1 VRGMADHDTTPVR
14 RSQFRRVRAETL
26 SAEQGRVL
34 TRPQLYALGMTRAEV
49 RWHVRVGRWRT
60 FGSHC
65 VVTHNGPFDDE
76 TRHWVAVLEGGPRA
90 VIDGDSAM
98 VLGGLDNYEPSR
110 IRVSVPRGAR
120 IRHRGDPVRVDIRQT
135 RRWRE
140 SDRDPTATGVPRTR
154 FALAT
159 VRAAMW
165 AVTDRQATLLL
176 LMAVQQGLTT
186 PDRLAVELLDV
197 RRDRRLGLIHGVL
210 LEMVGGIR
218 SLGELDF
225 VEGCRQR
232 GLPEPES
239 QTLHRADNGTF
250 YLDFRWSR
258 HALVVEVEGIHH
270 TWVTQAVAD
279 ALRQNQVV
287 LDGDTVLRLPVAGLR
302 LCPDEFFAQV
312 AAALAAADSA
322 AA

>member
-1 VRGMADHDTTPVR
+1 M
-14 RSQFRRVRAETL
+14 
-26 SAEQGRVL
+26 L
-34 TRPQLYALGMTRAEV
+34 TRAQLYALGLTRAEV
-49 RWHVRVGRWRT
+49 RWHIKVGRWRA

-76 TRHWVAVLEGGPRA
+76 LRHWVAVIEGGPRA
-90 VIDGDSAM
+90 VIDGDSSM

-140 SDRDPTATGVPRTR
+140 SDRDPTASGVPRTR

-176 LMAVQQGLTT
+176 LMAVQQGVTT

-197 RRDRRLGLIHGVL
+197 RRDRRLALMHGVL

-232 GLPEPES
+232 GLPEP
-239 QTLHRADNGTF
+239 QTQSLHEARDGTY
-250 YLDFRWSR
+250 YLDFRWPR
-258 HALVVEVEGIHH
+258 YGLVVEVEGIHH
-270 TWVTQAVAD
+270 LWVSVAVRD
-279 ALRQNQVV
+279 ALRQNAVT
-287 LDGDTVLRLPVAGLR
+287 LAGDTVLRLPAAGLR

-312 AAALAAADSA
+312 ATGLAAAGCA
-322 AA
+322 EAQQLVA